1 MILKIEFENFFSIR
15 DRIRIDFRA
24 ASINTALARELSH
37 NVMEW
42 KGVPVL
48 KSVGLFGPN
57 ASGKSN
63 ILKAIT
69 FCCRLILES
78 HLYNEGVT
86 FNFEPFKFDGWQN
99 KPSKFLIDFVC
110 EDVEYEYSSYGKT
123 CKGFCA

>member
-24 ASINTALARELSH
+24 GNINTTLARELSH

-48 KSVGLFGPN
+48 KTVGLFGPN

-69 FCCRLILES
+69 FCCRMILES
-78 HLYNEGVT
+78 HQHNEGVT
-86 FNFEPFKFDGWQN
+86 FNFEPFKFDGWY
-99 KPSKFLIDFVC
+99 P
-110 EDVEYEYSSYGKT
+110 
-123 CKGFCA
+123 

>member
-1 MILKIEFENFFSIR
+1 MQKIYKIGAEMILKIEFENFFSIR

-24 ASINTALARELSH
+24 ANINTALARELSH

-69 FCCRLILES
+69 FCC
-78 HLYNEGVT
+78 
-86 FNFEPFKFDGWQN
+86 
-99 KPSKFLIDFVC
+99 
-110 EDVEYEYSSYGKT
+110 
-123 CKGFCA
+123 